1 MSFTE
6 KAQSSSFICDIHRAW
21 PQNSSA
27 ECLSG
32 KVFGRMFLNHTG
44 KPAVS
49 RNHNQL
55 FTDISHNQTDLLA
68 WHCLLI
74 FLTIKLFYWRDL
86 YDKCHALTRR
96 RLASNWILTFSQPLR
111 PQCGSPQDDQTLSQA
126 NTFQNSSLLKITFLD
141 KSKVENPPVQNI

>member
-6 KAQSSSFICDIHRAW
+6 KAQSSSFIYDIHRAW

-27 ECLSG
+27 EFLWG

-49 RNHNQL
+49 RNHMQL

-68 WHCLLI
+68 W
-74 FLTIKLFYWRDL
+74 
-86 YDKCHALTRR
+86 
-96 RLASNWILTFSQPLR
+96 
-111 PQCGSPQDDQTLSQA
+111 
-126 NTFQNSSLLKITFLD
+126 
-141 KSKVENPPVQNI
+141 PVG